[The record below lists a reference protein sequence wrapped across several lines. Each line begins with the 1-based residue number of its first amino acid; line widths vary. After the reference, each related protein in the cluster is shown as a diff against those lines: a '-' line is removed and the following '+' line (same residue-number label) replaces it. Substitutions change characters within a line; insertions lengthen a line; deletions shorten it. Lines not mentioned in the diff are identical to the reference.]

1 MTHAIEVSPRSTT
14 SSEAVDDI
22 PLLIAHIQRVGIQ
35 RLIDAHF
42 PSPAGGLSLG
52 WVAVLWLA
60 HILSQSGR
68 HIPHLRAWVA
78 SHPETLQWLIAQ
90 PVRQID
96 ISEGRLRDLLRVLD
110 DDAIWPTF
118 EAALNQHILR
128 VHRLQPERV
137 RLTHSV
143 GLWYITA
150 DGTLQFDQS
159 RRWWPGALQVQ
170 ITLATLDPIGLPAMV
185 WMEPALSLSNG
196 ATEPMLNAIRQ
207 TRVALPNRSIVFIG
221 NSEISP
227 VHVRAAIH
235 EGNDTY
241 LYLLPPEEALNE
253 LQRVVGDAIPVETD
267 ANTYEYSQS
276 VCVEQD
282 DRRIEWTERH
292 VLVRSHRQT
301 HDQESELMGRIARAQ
316 RELLG
321 LNERKRGKRRPQTMA
336 AMHDAVDGI
345 LAEYGVTGLI
355 TPHFDEMVDERTVR
369 RYRGRPTTTRVARL
383 VTVSSSVNEAAL
395 ISARERLGW
404 QVYVTTLSAEALPID
419 QAVRMYSEP
428 EHVFERMRG
437 RPLSLLPGV
446 IQRTDHIRGLVRF
459 LTIGLRCMKLL
470 DSTARAHA
478 AHLPNSLWQRP
489 GSAMQQSVPTGERL
503 LEAFR
508 DITLTTF
515 SEGQEQHAHLTAL
528 SAVQRRVLELLVL
541 SPMTYHVG

>member
-1 MTHAIEVSPRSTT
+1 M
-14 SSEAVDDI
+14 
-22 PLLIAHIQRVGIQ
+22 AHIQRVGIQ

-96 ISEGRLRDLLRVLD
+96 ISDGRLRDLLRALD
-110 DDAIWPTF
+110 DDTIWPTF

-185 WMEPALSLSNG
+185 WMEQPSLSPANG
-196 ATEPMLNAIRQ
+196 ATEPILNAIRQ
-207 TRVALPNRSIVFIG
+207 TRVALPNRPIVFIG

-235 EGNDTY
+235 EGADTY

-267 ANTYEYSQS
+267 VNAYEYSQS
-276 VCVEQD
+276 VYVEQNE
-282 DRRIEWTERH
+282 RRIEWTERH

-301 HDQESELMGRIARAQ
+301 HDQESELTGRIARAQ

-470 DSTARAHA
+470 DSTARTHA
-478 AHLPNSLWQRP
+478 AHLPNALWQRP
-489 GSAMQQSVPTGERL
+489 GSGMQQGVPTGERL

-528 SAVQRRVLELLVL
+528 SAVQRRVLEILAL